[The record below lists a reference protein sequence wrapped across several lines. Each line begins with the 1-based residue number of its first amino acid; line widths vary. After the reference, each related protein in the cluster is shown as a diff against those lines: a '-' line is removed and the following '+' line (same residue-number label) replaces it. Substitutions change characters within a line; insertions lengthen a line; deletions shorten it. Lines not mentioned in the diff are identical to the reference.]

1 MSYAGRK
8 RTRQSEIVQR
18 QKRRMKIAKL
28 KEKIASARTEGDKEV
43 LLRKLRKVA
52 PCASLK

>member
-1 MSYAGRK
+1 MSNAGRK
-8 RTRQSEIVQR
+8 RTRQSEIAQR

-28 KEKIASARTEGDKEV
+28 KEKIESARTEGDKEV

-52 PCASLK
+52 PCASLQ